1 MSQYL
6 NAIAVTQFD
15 TMTKHDYQSY
25 GVLRGTVRVRNNV
38 VGNKATFNKM
48 GKGSATQRTAPSS
61 DAIAMNVGHSY
72 VEATLTDWEANDY
85 SDIFAQKEVL
95 IDEVQELAGTIRG
108 AIGRRRDQILID
120 AMTAG
125 SFAATV
131 PTTTGG
137 AATGMNLAKL
147 LAIKETFD
155 DNEVPEEGRYIALT
169 SNGFKNLLNE
179 EKLTSADY
187 ATVQALVRGEINTFL
202 GFNFKRIGKRTEGGL
217 PHGGSGKYATTGDV
231 QDAFAW
237 HKDAIGEAIGIE
249 MKTGVDWVPHKKSYL
264 ASGDFKG
271 GAVKIDT
278 NGIIKVQYTVIA

>member
-25 GVLRGTVRVRNNV
+25 GVLRGTARVRNNV

-72 VEATLTDWEANDY
+72 VECALADWEANDY

-125 SFAATV
+125 TFATTV
-131 PTTTGG
+131 GTAVGG

-155 DNEVPEEGRYIALT
+155 DNEVPDDERHIALT
-169 SNGFKNLLNE
+169 SNGFKGLLGE
-179 EKLTSADY
+179 QKLTSADY

-202 GFNFKRIGKRTEGGL
+202 GFKFHRIGKRTEGGL
-217 PHGGSGKYATTGDV
+217 PFTGAGTYAAVGDL
-231 QDAFAW
+231 QDAYAW

-249 MKTGVDWVPHKKSYL
+249 FKTAVDWVPHKKSYL

-271 GAVKIDT
+271 GAVKIDA